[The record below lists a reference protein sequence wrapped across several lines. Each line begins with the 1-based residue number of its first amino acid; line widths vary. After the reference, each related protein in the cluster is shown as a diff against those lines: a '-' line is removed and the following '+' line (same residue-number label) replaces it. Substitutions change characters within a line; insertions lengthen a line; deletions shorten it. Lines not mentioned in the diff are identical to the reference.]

1 MNDDT
6 KKQIRDECGMTLQHF
21 GVIMTKL
28 REAKIL
34 INNKINPRFIPN
46 IPPDTE
52 EFQLLLLFEIK
63 K

>member
-1 MNDDT
+1 
-6 KKQIRDECGMTLQHF
+6 MTLQHF